1 MIERET
7 VTALIEA
14 NEQVEEA
21 VKYIRDI
28 ELDRK
33 ITQQNRWDCE
43 HARRCLARV
52 EAHIQSI
59 LARGR

>member
-14 NEQVEEA
+14 NEQLDEA

-43 HARRCLARV
+43 HARRCLVHVKALV
-52 EAHIQSI
+52 ESI
-59 LARGR
+59 LNKGR